1 MRTFISIELP
11 EDIKKEIFDEY
22 KKISNYGFVVG
33 NFVEKNNLHLTLKFL
48 GDISEEE
55 INKVKEKLSKIK
67 FEKFEIKT
75 GEIGFFP
82 SDKYVK
88 VIWISLD
95 SDNIKKL
102 KDEIETSLFELGIT
116 KEEREFSSHVT
127 IARIKKIKDNEKFLE
142 EIKKLHLRKKKFFV
156 EKISLIKSELIQQG
170 PIYKILEEFPLE

>member
-22 KKISNYGFVVG
+22 KKISNDGFVVG

-127 IARIKKIKDNEKFLE
+127 IAKIKKSSIFY
-142 EIKKLHLRKKKFFV
+142 IIFV
-156 EKISLIKSELIQQG
+156 
-170 PIYKILEEFPLE
+170 F